1 MKSDFKKI
9 DKIFSEIRKIVIG
22 QDYMI
27 DRLLIGLFTQ
37 GHILLEGVP
46 GLAKTLTVKTL
57 SDVLKLDFN
66 RIQFTPDLLPSDLIG
81 TMIFN
86 QKNSKFEVKKGP
98 IFSNIILADEINR
111 SPAKVQS
118 ALLES
123 MQERQVTIGDVS
135 YNLDN
140 PFLVLATQNPI
151 DQEGTYPLPE
161 AQRDRFMMK
170 INVNYPTKEDEL
182 ELLRTRYEQRIIN
195 TYQKGRVSDLE
206 KVLSSTSWRQAVYR
220 TQYLKII
227 SSIEQKMT
235 KDIENILLAIN
246 KDKLKLESLLRQS
259 ISLKRDKQ
267 KQMTS
272 LRKMRIKREK
282 ELNRIRQDK
291 SALANYMQEKSAGV
305 KRLES
310 IIKKVL
316 EDKARSERE
325 ERIRQQ
331 QQALKTKEFNLL
343 KGQLPWPTEGRV
355 ISKFGKQW
363 NSRLKTTTDN
373 PGIDIKGQ
381 PGSPIRST
389 MSGVV
394 TTITYIRGY
403 GTTVIID
410 HGGGFYTVYSHVTN
424 IQTQVD
430 SEVRS
435 GDVIAY
441 MGDSG
446 SVNGSKLHFEVWGKG
461 QKLDPEKWLIKK

>member
-1 MKSDFKKI
+1 MK
-9 DKIFSEIRKIVIG
+9 
-22 QDYMI
+22 
-27 DRLLIGLFTQ
+27 
-37 GHILLEGVP
+37 ILN
-46 GLAKTLTVKTL
+46 K
-57 SDVLKLDFN
+57 
-66 RIQFTPDLLPSDLIG
+66 
-81 TMIFN
+81 
-86 QKNSKFEVKKGP
+86 
-98 IFSNIILADEINR
+98 IILVFLFFGTVNSQSSQRDYSEELRYQNDAINKMKKEIEELSSKLRKANINETTTSKR
-111 SPAKVQS
+111 I
-118 ALLES
+118 
-123 MQERQVTIGDVS
+123 T
-135 YNLDN
+135 NLDEELA
-140 PFLVLATQNPI
+140 LVNKLIQSLKKEENSNRTKVNNLKSRI
-151 DQEGTYPLPE
+151 
-161 AQRDRFMMK
+161 K
-170 INVNYPTKEDEL
+170 IKEDEL
-182 ELLRTRYEQRIIN
+182 ELLRGRYEKRIIN
-195 TYQKGRVSDLE
+195 TYLKGRVSDLE

-227 SSIEQKMT
+227 SSIEQTMT
-235 KDIENILLAIN
+235 KEIEGILLTIN

-272 LRKMRIKREK
+272 LRKMRIRREK

-305 KRLES
+305 KQLES

-355 ISKFGKQW
+355 ILKFGKQW
-363 NSRLKTTTDN
+363 NPRLKTTTDN

-461 QKLDPEKWLIKK
+461 QKLDPEKWLMKK

>member
-1 MKSDFKKI
+1 MK
-9 DKIFSEIRKIVIG
+9 
-22 QDYMI
+22 
-27 DRLLIGLFTQ
+27 
-37 GHILLEGVP
+37 ILN
-46 GLAKTLTVKTL
+46 K
-57 SDVLKLDFN
+57 
-66 RIQFTPDLLPSDLIG
+66 
-81 TMIFN
+81 
-86 QKNSKFEVKKGP
+86 
-98 IFSNIILADEINR
+98 IILVFLFFGTVNSQSSQRDYSEELRYQNDAINKMKKEIEELSSKLRKANINETTTSKR
-111 SPAKVQS
+111 I
-118 ALLES
+118 
-123 MQERQVTIGDVS
+123 T
-135 YNLDN
+135 NLDEELA
-140 PFLVLATQNPI
+140 LVNKLIQSLKKEENSNKT
-151 DQEGTYPLPE
+151 
-161 AQRDRFMMK
+161 K
-170 INVNYPTKEDEL
+170 VNNLKGRIKTKEDEL
-182 ELLRTRYEQRIIN
+182 ELLRERYEQRIRN
-195 TYQKGRVSDLE
+195 TYLKGRVSDLE

-227 SSIEQKMT
+227 SSIEQTMT
-235 KDIENILLAIN
+235 KEIEGILLTIN

-272 LRKMRIKREK
+272 LRKMRIRREK

-305 KRLES
+305 RQLES

-355 ISKFGKQW
+355 ILKFGKQW
-363 NSRLKTTTDN
+363 NARLKTTTDN

-403 GTTVIID
+403 GTTIIID

-461 QKLDPEKWLIKK
+461 QKLDPEKWLMKK

>member
-1 MKSDFKKI
+1 MNLA
-9 DKIFSEIRKIVIG
+9 IG
-22 QDYMI
+22 QTVQRDYNEELRYQNDAINKMKKEI
-27 DRLLIGLFTQ
+27 EELSSKLRKANISEATTSKRITNLDEELALINKLIQ
-37 GHILLEGVP
+37 
-46 GLAKTLTVKTL
+46 
-57 SDVLKLDFN
+57 SLKKEED
-66 RIQFTPDLLPSDLIG
+66 
-81 TMIFN
+81 
-86 QKNSKFEVKKGP
+86 
-98 IFSNIILADEINR
+98 INR
-111 SPAKVQS
+111 
-118 ALLES
+118 
-123 MQERQVTIGDVS
+123 G
-135 YNLDN
+135 
-140 PFLVLATQNPI
+140 
-151 DQEGTYPLPE
+151 
-161 AQRDRFMMK
+161 K
-170 INVNYPTKEDEL
+170 INILKNDITIKENEL
-182 ELLRTRYEQRIIN
+182 NIMKNRYEQRVVN
-195 TYQKGRVSDLE
+195 SYLKGRISDLE

-235 KDIENILLAIN
+235 KEIENLLLRIN
-246 KDKLKLESLLRQS
+246 KDRLQLESLLRQS
-259 ISLKRDKQ
+259 IALKREKQ
-267 KQMTS
+267 KQMSS

-282 ELNRIRQDK
+282 ELTRIRQDK
-291 SALANYMQEKSAGV
+291 SALANYMQEKAAGV
-305 KRLES
+305 KQLES

-316 EDKARSERE
+316 EDKARFERE

-331 QQALKTKEFNLL
+331 QEALKTKEFNLL

-363 NSRLKTTTDN
+363 NARLKTTTDN

-389 MSGVV
+389 MSGIV
-394 TTITYIRGY
+394 TTVTYIRGY

-424 IQTQVD
+424 IQTHVD

-461 QKLDPEKWLIKK
+461 QKLDPEKWLMKK

>member
-1 MKSDFKKI
+1 M
-9 DKIFSEIRKIVIG
+9 KIFNYIILVSFCFCFLNAQSSQRDYNEELRYQNDAINKMKKEIEELSSKLRKANINETTTSKRITNLDEEIALVNK
-22 QDYMI
+22 
-27 DRLLIGLFTQ
+27 LIQSLKKEETSNRNK
-37 GHILLEGVP
+37 VN
-46 GLAKTLTVKTL
+46 
-57 SDVLKLDFN
+57 VLKD
-66 RIQFTPDLLPSDLIG
+66 RI
-81 TMIFN
+81 
-86 QKNSKFEVKKGP
+86 K
-98 IFSNIILADEINR
+98 
-111 SPAKVQS
+111 
-118 ALLES
+118 
-123 MQERQVTIGDVS
+123 
-135 YNLDN
+135 
-140 PFLVLATQNPI
+140 
-151 DQEGTYPLPE
+151 
-161 AQRDRFMMK
+161 
-170 INVNYPTKEDEL
+170 TKEDEL
-182 ELLRTRYEQRIIN
+182 ELLRTRYEQRIVN

-282 ELNRIRQDK
+282 ELKRIRQDK

-305 KRLES
+305 KQLES

>member
-1 MKSDFKKI
+1 MKILDYVVLVSFSFCVLNAQSSQRDYNEELRYQNDAINKMKK
-9 DKIFSEIRKIVIG
+9 EIEELSSKLRKANINE
-22 QDYMI
+22 
-27 DRLLIGLFTQ
+27 TTTS
-37 GHILLEGVP
+37 
-46 GLAKTLTVKTL
+46 K
-57 SDVLKLDFN
+57 
-66 RIQFTPDLLPSDLIG
+66 RIT
-81 TMIFN
+81 
-86 QKNSKFEVKKGP
+86 
-98 IFSNIILADEINR
+98 
-111 SPAKVQS
+111 
-118 ALLES
+118 
-123 MQERQVTIGDVS
+123 
-135 YNLDN
+135 NLDEEIA
-140 PFLVLATQNPI
+140 LVNKLIQSLKKEETSNRNKVNI
-151 DQEGTYPLPE
+151 LK
-161 AQRDRFMMK
+161 DRIK
-170 INVNYPTKEDEL
+170 TKQDEL

-305 KRLES
+305 KQLES

>member
-1 MKSDFKKI
+1 MNL
-9 DKIFSEIRKIVIG
+9 VIG
-22 QDYMI
+22 QTVQRDYNEELRYQNDAINKMKKEI
-27 DRLLIGLFTQ
+27 EELSSKLRKANISEVTTSKRITNLDEELALINKLIQ
-37 GHILLEGVP
+37 
-46 GLAKTLTVKTL
+46 
-57 SDVLKLDFN
+57 SLKKEED
-66 RIQFTPDLLPSDLIG
+66 
-81 TMIFN
+81 
-86 QKNSKFEVKKGP
+86 
-98 IFSNIILADEINR
+98 INR
-111 SPAKVQS
+111 
-118 ALLES
+118 
-123 MQERQVTIGDVS
+123 G
-135 YNLDN
+135 
-140 PFLVLATQNPI
+140 
-151 DQEGTYPLPE
+151 
-161 AQRDRFMMK
+161 K
-170 INVNYPTKEDEL
+170 INILKNDITIKENEL
-182 ELLRTRYEQRIIN
+182 NIMKNRYEQRVVN
-195 TYQKGRVSDLE
+195 SYLKGRISDLE

-235 KDIENILLAIN
+235 KEIENLLLRIN
-246 KDKLKLESLLRQS
+246 KDRLQLESLLRQS
-259 ISLKRDKQ
+259 IALKREKQ
-267 KQMTS
+267 KQMSS

-282 ELNRIRQDK
+282 ELTRIRQDK
-291 SALANYMQEKSAGV
+291 SALANYMQEKAAGV
-305 KRLES
+305 KQLES

-316 EDKARSERE
+316 EDKARFERE

-331 QQALKTKEFNLL
+331 QEALKTKEFNLL

-363 NSRLKTTTDN
+363 NARLKTTTDN

-389 MSGVV
+389 MSGIV
-394 TTITYIRGY
+394 TTVTYIRGY

-424 IQTQVD
+424 IQTHVD

-461 QKLDPEKWLIKK
+461 QKLDPEKWLMKK

>member
-1 MKSDFKKI
+1 MK
-9 DKIFSEIRKIVIG
+9 
-22 QDYMI
+22 
-27 DRLLIGLFTQ
+27 
-37 GHILLEGVP
+37 ILN
-46 GLAKTLTVKTL
+46 K
-57 SDVLKLDFN
+57 
-66 RIQFTPDLLPSDLIG
+66 
-81 TMIFN
+81 
-86 QKNSKFEVKKGP
+86 
-98 IFSNIILADEINR
+98 IILVFLFFGTVNSQSSQRDYSEELRYQNDAINKMKKEIEELSSKLRKANINETTTSKR
-111 SPAKVQS
+111 I
-118 ALLES
+118 
-123 MQERQVTIGDVS
+123 T
-135 YNLDN
+135 NLDEELA
-140 PFLVLATQNPI
+140 LVNKLIQSLKKEENSNRTKVNNLKGRI
-151 DQEGTYPLPE
+151 
-161 AQRDRFMMK
+161 K
-170 INVNYPTKEDEL
+170 IKEDEL
-182 ELLRTRYEQRIIN
+182 ELLRGRYEQRIIN
-195 TYQKGRVSDLE
+195 TYLKGRVSDLE

-227 SSIEQKMT
+227 SSIEQTMT
-235 KDIENILLAIN
+235 KEIEGILLTIN

-272 LRKMRIKREK
+272 LRKMRIRREK

-305 KRLES
+305 KQLES

-355 ISKFGKQW
+355 ILKFGKQW
-363 NSRLKTTTDN
+363 NPRLKTTTDN

-389 MSGVV
+389 MSGIV

-461 QKLDPEKWLIKK
+461 QKLDPEKWLMKK

>member
-1 MKSDFKKI
+1 M
-9 DKIFSEIRKIVIG
+9 KIFNYIILIYFCFCFLNAQSSQRDYNEELRYQNDAINKMKKEIEELSSKLRKANINETTTSKRITNLDEEIALVNK
-22 QDYMI
+22 
-27 DRLLIGLFTQ
+27 LIQSLKK
-37 GHILLEGVP
+37 EE
-46 GLAKTLTVKTL
+46 TLNRNKVN
-57 SDVLKLDFN
+57 VLKD
-66 RIQFTPDLLPSDLIG
+66 RI
-81 TMIFN
+81 
-86 QKNSKFEVKKGP
+86 K
-98 IFSNIILADEINR
+98 
-111 SPAKVQS
+111 
-118 ALLES
+118 
-123 MQERQVTIGDVS
+123 
-135 YNLDN
+135 
-140 PFLVLATQNPI
+140 
-151 DQEGTYPLPE
+151 
-161 AQRDRFMMK
+161 
-170 INVNYPTKEDEL
+170 TKEDEL

-305 KRLES
+305 KQLES

-316 EDKARSERE
+316 EDKARFERE

>member
-1 MKSDFKKI
+1 MKILNKTILVFLFFGTVNSQSSQRDYSEELRYQNDAINKMKK
-9 DKIFSEIRKIVIG
+9 EIEELSSKLRKANINE
-22 QDYMI
+22 
-27 DRLLIGLFTQ
+27 TTTS
-37 GHILLEGVP
+37 
-46 GLAKTLTVKTL
+46 K
-57 SDVLKLDFN
+57 
-66 RIQFTPDLLPSDLIG
+66 RIT
-81 TMIFN
+81 
-86 QKNSKFEVKKGP
+86 
-98 IFSNIILADEINR
+98 
-111 SPAKVQS
+111 
-118 ALLES
+118 
-123 MQERQVTIGDVS
+123 
-135 YNLDN
+135 NLDEELA
-140 PFLVLATQNPI
+140 LVNKLIQSLKKEENSNRTKVNNLKGRI
-151 DQEGTYPLPE
+151 
-161 AQRDRFMMK
+161 K
-170 INVNYPTKEDEL
+170 IKEDEL
-182 ELLRTRYEQRIIN
+182 ELLRGRYEQRIRN
-195 TYQKGRVSDLE
+195 TYLKGRVSDLE

-235 KDIENILLAIN
+235 KEIEGILLTIN

-272 LRKMRIKREK
+272 LRKMRIRREK

-305 KRLES
+305 KQLES

-355 ISKFGKQW
+355 ILKFGKQW
-363 NSRLKTTTDN
+363 NPRLKTTTDN

-461 QKLDPEKWLIKK
+461 QKLDPEKWLMKK

>member
-1 MKSDFKKI
+1 MK
-9 DKIFSEIRKIVIG
+9 
-22 QDYMI
+22 
-27 DRLLIGLFTQ
+27 
-37 GHILLEGVP
+37 ILN
-46 GLAKTLTVKTL
+46 K
-57 SDVLKLDFN
+57 
-66 RIQFTPDLLPSDLIG
+66 
-81 TMIFN
+81 
-86 QKNSKFEVKKGP
+86 
-98 IFSNIILADEINR
+98 IILVFLFFGTVNSQSSQRDYSEELRYQNDAINKMKKEIEELSSKLRKANINETTTSKR
-111 SPAKVQS
+111 I
-118 ALLES
+118 
-123 MQERQVTIGDVS
+123 T
-135 YNLDN
+135 NLDEELA
-140 PFLVLATQNPI
+140 LVNKLIQSLKKEENSNRTKVNNLKGRI
-151 DQEGTYPLPE
+151 
-161 AQRDRFMMK
+161 K
-170 INVNYPTKEDEL
+170 IKEDEL
-182 ELLRTRYEQRIIN
+182 ELLRRRYEKRIRN
-195 TYQKGRVSDLE
+195 TYLKGRVSDLE

-227 SSIEQKMT
+227 SSIEQTMT
-235 KDIENILLAIN
+235 KEIEGILLTIN

-272 LRKMRIKREK
+272 LRKMRIRREK

-305 KRLES
+305 KQLES

-355 ISKFGKQW
+355 ILKFGKQW
-363 NSRLKTTTDN
+363 NPRLKTTTDN

-461 QKLDPEKWLIKK
+461 QKLDPEKWLMKK

>member
-1 MKSDFKKI
+1 MNFVFGQSPQRDYDEELRYQNDAINKMKN
-9 DKIFSEIRKIVIG
+9 EIEELSSKLRK
-22 QDYMI
+22 
-27 DRLLIGLFTQ
+27 T
-37 GHILLEGVP
+37 
-46 GLAKTLTVKTL
+46 
-57 SDVLKLDFN
+57 
-66 RIQFTPDLLPSDLIG
+66 
-81 TMIFN
+81 
-86 QKNSKFEVKKGP
+86 
-98 IFSNIILADEINR
+98 NIIETTTSKRI
-111 SPAKVQS
+111 
-118 ALLES
+118 
-123 MQERQVTIGDVS
+123 I
-135 YNLDN
+135 NLDEE
-140 PFLVLATQNPI
+140 LALINKLIQSLKKEEDATKN
-151 DQEGTYPLPE
+151 
-161 AQRDRFMMK
+161 K
-170 INVNYPTKEDEL
+170 INILKKDIKKKENEL
-182 ELLRTRYEQRIIN
+182 NTMRDRYEQRVVN
-195 TYQKGRVSDLE
+195 TYLKGRVSDLE
-206 KVLSSTSWRQAVYR
+206 KVLSSTSWRQAIYR

-235 KDIENILLAIN
+235 NEIEHLLLMIN

-267 KQMTS
+267 KQMSS

-282 ELNRIRQDK
+282 ELTRIRQDK
-291 SALANYMQEKSAGV
+291 SALANYLQEKAAGV
-305 KRLES
+305 KQLET

-316 EDKARSERE
+316 EDKARFERE

-331 QQALKTKEFNLL
+331 QEALKTKEFNFL

-363 NSRLKTTTDN
+363 NAQLKTTTDN

-389 MSGVV
+389 ISGIV

-403 GTTVIID
+403 GTTIIID

-424 IQTQVD
+424 IQTHVD

-446 SVNGSKLHFEVWGKG
+446 SINGSKLHFEVWGKG
-461 QKLDPEKWLIKK
+461 QKLDPEKWLVKK

>member
-1 MKSDFKKI
+1 MK
-9 DKIFSEIRKIVIG
+9 
-22 QDYMI
+22 
-27 DRLLIGLFTQ
+27 
-37 GHILLEGVP
+37 ILN
-46 GLAKTLTVKTL
+46 K
-57 SDVLKLDFN
+57 
-66 RIQFTPDLLPSDLIG
+66 
-81 TMIFN
+81 
-86 QKNSKFEVKKGP
+86 
-98 IFSNIILADEINR
+98 IILVFLFFGTVNSQSSQRDYSEELRYQNDAINKMKKEIEELSSKLRKANINETTTSKR
-111 SPAKVQS
+111 I
-118 ALLES
+118 
-123 MQERQVTIGDVS
+123 T
-135 YNLDN
+135 NLDEELA
-140 PFLVLATQNPI
+140 LVNKLIQSLKKEENSNRTKVNNLKGRI
-151 DQEGTYPLPE
+151 
-161 AQRDRFMMK
+161 K
-170 INVNYPTKEDEL
+170 IKEDEL
-182 ELLRTRYEQRIIN
+182 ELLRGRYEQRIRN
-195 TYQKGRVSDLE
+195 TYLKGRVSDLE

-227 SSIEQKMT
+227 SSIEQTMT
-235 KDIENILLAIN
+235 KEIEGILLTIN

-272 LRKMRIKREK
+272 LRKMRIRREK

-305 KRLES
+305 KQLES

-355 ISKFGKQW
+355 ILKFGKQW
-363 NSRLKTTTDN
+363 NPRLKTTTDN

-461 QKLDPEKWLIKK
+461 QKLDPEKWLMKK

>member
-1 MKSDFKKI
+1 MK
-9 DKIFSEIRKIVIG
+9 
-22 QDYMI
+22 
-27 DRLLIGLFTQ
+27 
-37 GHILLEGVP
+37 ILN
-46 GLAKTLTVKTL
+46 K
-57 SDVLKLDFN
+57 
-66 RIQFTPDLLPSDLIG
+66 
-81 TMIFN
+81 
-86 QKNSKFEVKKGP
+86 
-98 IFSNIILADEINR
+98 IILVFLFFGTVNSQSSQRDYSEELRYQNDAINKMKKEIEELSSKLKKANINETTTSKR
-111 SPAKVQS
+111 I
-118 ALLES
+118 
-123 MQERQVTIGDVS
+123 T
-135 YNLDN
+135 NLDEELA
-140 PFLVLATQNPI
+140 LVNKLIQSLKKEENSNRT
-151 DQEGTYPLPE
+151 
-161 AQRDRFMMK
+161 K
-170 INVNYPTKEDEL
+170 VNNLKGRIKTKEDEL
-182 ELLRTRYEQRIIN
+182 ELLRGRYEKRIRN
-195 TYQKGRVSDLE
+195 TYLKGRVSDLE

-227 SSIEQKMT
+227 SSIEQTMT
-235 KDIENILLAIN
+235 KEIEGILLTIN

-272 LRKMRIKREK
+272 LRKMRIRREK

-305 KRLES
+305 KQLES

-355 ISKFGKQW
+355 ILKFGKQW
-363 NSRLKTTTDN
+363 NPRLKTTTDN

-461 QKLDPEKWLIKK
+461 QKLDPEKWLMKK

>member
-1 MKSDFKKI
+1 M
-9 DKIFSEIRKIVIG
+9 KIFNYIILVSFCFCFLNAQSSQRDYNEELRYQNDAINKMKKEIEELSSKLRKANINETTTSKRITNLDEEIALVNK
-22 QDYMI
+22 
-27 DRLLIGLFTQ
+27 LIQSLKKEETSNRNK
-37 GHILLEGVP
+37 VN
-46 GLAKTLTVKTL
+46 
-57 SDVLKLDFN
+57 VLKD
-66 RIQFTPDLLPSDLIG
+66 RI
-81 TMIFN
+81 
-86 QKNSKFEVKKGP
+86 K
-98 IFSNIILADEINR
+98 
-111 SPAKVQS
+111 
-118 ALLES
+118 
-123 MQERQVTIGDVS
+123 
-135 YNLDN
+135 
-140 PFLVLATQNPI
+140 
-151 DQEGTYPLPE
+151 
-161 AQRDRFMMK
+161 
-170 INVNYPTKEDEL
+170 TKEDEL
-182 ELLRTRYEQRIIN
+182 ELLRTRYEQRIVN

-305 KRLES
+305 KQLES

-424 IQTQVD
+424 IQTQID

>member
-1 MKSDFKKI
+1 MKILNKI
-9 DKIFSEIRKIVIG
+9 
-22 QDYMI
+22 
-27 DRLLIGLFTQ
+27 
-37 GHILLEGVP
+37 ILLCFFISFLYPQSSQRDYNEELRYQNDAINKMKKEIEKLSSKLRKANINESTTSKRITNLDEE
-46 GLAKTLTVKTL
+46 LALVNKLIQ
-57 SDVLKLDFN
+57 SLKKEENFN
-66 RIQFTPDLLPSDLIG
+66 RD
-81 TMIFN
+81 
-86 QKNSKFEVKKGP
+86 
-98 IFSNIILADEINR
+98 
-111 SPAKVQS
+111 KVN
-118 ALLES
+118 
-123 MQERQVTIGDVS
+123 
-135 YNLDN
+135 NLKSRIK
-140 PFLVLATQNPI
+140 V
-151 DQEGTYPLPE
+151 
-161 AQRDRFMMK
+161 
-170 INVNYPTKEDEL
+170 KEDEL
-182 ELLRTRYEQRIIN
+182 NLLRLRYEQRIIN
-195 TYQKGRVSDLE
+195 TYLKGRVSDLE

-220 TQYLKII
+220 TQYLKIV

-235 KDIENILLAIN
+235 KDIESILLVIN

-259 ISLKRDKQ
+259 IALKRDKQ
-267 KQMTS
+267 KQMAS

-291 SALANYMQEKSAGV
+291 SALANYMQEKSSGV
-305 KRLES
+305 KQLES

-316 EDKARSERE
+316 EDKARNERE
-325 ERIRQQ
+325 ARIRQQ

-343 KGQLPWPTEGRV
+343 RGQLPWPTEGRV

-381 PGSPIRST
+381 PGSSIRST

-403 GTTVIID
+403 GTTIIID

-461 QKLDPEKWLIKK
+461 QKLDPEKWLTKK

>member
-1 MKSDFKKI
+1 M
-9 DKIFSEIRKIVIG
+9 KIFNYIILVCFCFLKAQSSQRDYNEELRYQNDAINKMKKEIEELSSKLRKANINETTTSKRITNLDEEIALVNK
-22 QDYMI
+22 
-27 DRLLIGLFTQ
+27 LIQSLKKEETSNRNK
-37 GHILLEGVP
+37 VN
-46 GLAKTLTVKTL
+46 
-57 SDVLKLDFN
+57 VLKD
-66 RIQFTPDLLPSDLIG
+66 RI
-81 TMIFN
+81 
-86 QKNSKFEVKKGP
+86 K
-98 IFSNIILADEINR
+98 
-111 SPAKVQS
+111 
-118 ALLES
+118 
-123 MQERQVTIGDVS
+123 
-135 YNLDN
+135 
-140 PFLVLATQNPI
+140 
-151 DQEGTYPLPE
+151 
-161 AQRDRFMMK
+161 
-170 INVNYPTKEDEL
+170 TKEDEL
-182 ELLRTRYEQRIIN
+182 ELLRTRYEQRIVN

-267 KQMTS
+267 KQMNS

-305 KRLES
+305 KQLES

>member
-1 MKSDFKKI
+1 MRFLYPQSSQRDYSEELRYQNDAINKMKKEIEKLSSKLRKANINETTTSKRITNLDEELALVNKLIQSLKK
-9 DKIFSEIRKIVIG
+9 E
-22 QDYMI
+22 
-27 DRLLIGLFTQ
+27 
-37 GHILLEGVP
+37 EN
-46 GLAKTLTVKTL
+46 
-57 SDVLKLDFN
+57 FN
-66 RIQFTPDLLPSDLIG
+66 RD
-81 TMIFN
+81 
-86 QKNSKFEVKKGP
+86 
-98 IFSNIILADEINR
+98 
-111 SPAKVQS
+111 KVN
-118 ALLES
+118 
-123 MQERQVTIGDVS
+123 
-135 YNLDN
+135 NLKSR
-140 PFLVLATQNPI
+140 I
-151 DQEGTYPLPE
+151 
-161 AQRDRFMMK
+161 K
-170 INVNYPTKEDEL
+170 IKEDEL
-182 ELLRTRYEQRIIN
+182 SLLRLRYEQRIIN
-195 TYQKGRVSDLE
+195 TYLKGRVSDLE

-220 TQYLKII
+220 TQYLKIV

-235 KDIENILLAIN
+235 KEIESILLVIN

-259 ISLKRDKQ
+259 IALKRDKQ
-267 KQMTS
+267 KQMAS

-291 SALANYMQEKSAGV
+291 SALANYMQEKSSGV
-305 KRLES
+305 KQLES

-316 EDKARSERE
+316 EDKARNERE
-325 ERIRQQ
+325 ARIRQQ

-343 KGQLPWPTEGRV
+343 RGQLPWPTEGRV

-381 PGSPIRST
+381 PGSSIRST

-403 GTTVIID
+403 GTTIIID

-446 SVNGSKLHFEVWGKG
+446 SVNGAKLHFEVWGKG
-461 QKLDPEKWLIKK
+461 QKLNPEEWLTKKIK

>member
-1 MKSDFKKI
+1 M
-9 DKIFSEIRKIVIG
+9 KIFNYVILVSFCILKAQSSPRDYNEELRYQNDAINKMKKEIEELSSKLRKANINETTTSKRITNLDEEIALVNK
-22 QDYMI
+22 
-27 DRLLIGLFTQ
+27 LIQSLKKEETSNRNK
-37 GHILLEGVP
+37 VN
-46 GLAKTLTVKTL
+46 
-57 SDVLKLDFN
+57 VLKD
-66 RIQFTPDLLPSDLIG
+66 RI
-81 TMIFN
+81 
-86 QKNSKFEVKKGP
+86 K
-98 IFSNIILADEINR
+98 
-111 SPAKVQS
+111 
-118 ALLES
+118 
-123 MQERQVTIGDVS
+123 
-135 YNLDN
+135 
-140 PFLVLATQNPI
+140 
-151 DQEGTYPLPE
+151 
-161 AQRDRFMMK
+161 
-170 INVNYPTKEDEL
+170 TKEDEL

-305 KRLES
+305 KQLES

>member
-1 MKSDFKKI
+1 M
-9 DKIFSEIRKIVIG
+9 KIFNYVILVSFCILNAQSSKRDYNEELRYQNDAINKMKKEIEELSSKLRKANINETTTSKRITNLDEEIALVNK
-22 QDYMI
+22 
-27 DRLLIGLFTQ
+27 LIQSLKKEETSNRNK
-37 GHILLEGVP
+37 VN
-46 GLAKTLTVKTL
+46 
-57 SDVLKLDFN
+57 VLKD
-66 RIQFTPDLLPSDLIG
+66 RI
-81 TMIFN
+81 
-86 QKNSKFEVKKGP
+86 K
-98 IFSNIILADEINR
+98 
-111 SPAKVQS
+111 
-118 ALLES
+118 
-123 MQERQVTIGDVS
+123 
-135 YNLDN
+135 
-140 PFLVLATQNPI
+140 
-151 DQEGTYPLPE
+151 
-161 AQRDRFMMK
+161 
-170 INVNYPTKEDEL
+170 TKEDEL
-182 ELLRTRYEQRIIN
+182 ELLRIRYEQRIIN

-305 KRLES
+305 KQLES

>member
-1 MKSDFKKI
+1 MKYSNNILFI
-9 DKIFSEIRKIVIG
+9 YLFMNLVIG
-22 QDYMI
+22 QTVQRDYNEELRYQNDAINKMKKEI
-27 DRLLIGLFTQ
+27 EELSSKLRKANFSETTTSKRITNLDEELALINKLIQ
-37 GHILLEGVP
+37 
-46 GLAKTLTVKTL
+46 
-57 SDVLKLDFN
+57 SLKKEED
-66 RIQFTPDLLPSDLIG
+66 
-81 TMIFN
+81 
-86 QKNSKFEVKKGP
+86 
-98 IFSNIILADEINR
+98 INR
-111 SPAKVQS
+111 
-118 ALLES
+118 
-123 MQERQVTIGDVS
+123 R
-135 YNLDN
+135 
-140 PFLVLATQNPI
+140 
-151 DQEGTYPLPE
+151 
-161 AQRDRFMMK
+161 K
-170 INVNYPTKEDEL
+170 INILKNDITIKENEL
-182 ELLRTRYEQRIIN
+182 NIMKNRYEQRVVN
-195 TYQKGRVSDLE
+195 SYLKGRISDLE

-235 KDIENILLAIN
+235 KEIENLLLKIN
-246 KDKLKLESLLRQS
+246 KDRLQLESLLRQS
-259 ISLKRDKQ
+259 IALKREKQ
-267 KQMTS
+267 KQMLS

-282 ELNRIRQDK
+282 ELTRIRQDK
-291 SALANYMQEKSAGV
+291 SALANYMQEKAAGV
-305 KRLES
+305 KQLES

-316 EDKARSERE
+316 EDKARFERE

-331 QQALKTKEFNLL
+331 QEALKTKEFNFL

-363 NSRLKTTTDN
+363 NARLKTTTDN

-389 MSGVV
+389 MSGIV
-394 TTITYIRGY
+394 TTVTYIRGY

-410 HGGGFYTVYSHVTN
+410 HGGGFYTVYSHITN
-424 IQTQVD
+424 IQTHVD

>member
-1 MKSDFKKI
+1 MKILNRIILVCFFIGFLYPQSSQRDYNEELRYQNDAINKMKK
-9 DKIFSEIRKIVIG
+9 EIEKLSSKLRKANINETTTSKRITNLDEELALVNK
-22 QDYMI
+22 
-27 DRLLIGLFTQ
+27 LIQ
-37 GHILLEGVP
+37 
-46 GLAKTLTVKTL
+46 
-57 SDVLKLDFN
+57 SLKREENFN
-66 RIQFTPDLLPSDLIG
+66 RD
-81 TMIFN
+81 
-86 QKNSKFEVKKGP
+86 
-98 IFSNIILADEINR
+98 
-111 SPAKVQS
+111 KVN
-118 ALLES
+118 
-123 MQERQVTIGDVS
+123 
-135 YNLDN
+135 NLKSR
-140 PFLVLATQNPI
+140 I
-151 DQEGTYPLPE
+151 K
-161 AQRDRFMMK
+161 M
-170 INVNYPTKEDEL
+170 KEDEL
-182 ELLRTRYEQRIIN
+182 SLLRLRYEQRIIN
-195 TYQKGRVSDLE
+195 TYLKGRVSDLE

-235 KDIENILLAIN
+235 KDIESILLVIN

-259 ISLKRDKQ
+259 IALKRDKQ
-267 KQMTS
+267 KQMAS

-291 SALANYMQEKSAGV
+291 SALANYMQEKSSGV
-305 KRLES
+305 KQLES

-316 EDKARSERE
+316 EDKARNERE
-325 ERIRQQ
+325 ARIRQQ

-343 KGQLPWPTEGRV
+343 IGQLPWPTEGRV

-381 PGSPIRST
+381 PGSSIRST

-403 GTTVIID
+403 GTTIIID

-446 SVNGSKLHFEVWGKG
+446 SVNGAKLHFEVWGKG
-461 QKLDPEKWLIKK
+461 QKLDPEKWLTKK

>member
-1 MKSDFKKI
+1 M
-9 DKIFSEIRKIVIG
+9 KIFNYIILVSFCFCFLNAQSSQRDYNEELRYQNDAINKMKKEIEELSSKLRKANINETTTSKRITNLDEEIALVNK
-22 QDYMI
+22 
-27 DRLLIGLFTQ
+27 LIQSLKKEETSNRNK
-37 GHILLEGVP
+37 VN
-46 GLAKTLTVKTL
+46 
-57 SDVLKLDFN
+57 VLKD
-66 RIQFTPDLLPSDLIG
+66 RI
-81 TMIFN
+81 
-86 QKNSKFEVKKGP
+86 K
-98 IFSNIILADEINR
+98 
-111 SPAKVQS
+111 
-118 ALLES
+118 
-123 MQERQVTIGDVS
+123 
-135 YNLDN
+135 
-140 PFLVLATQNPI
+140 
-151 DQEGTYPLPE
+151 
-161 AQRDRFMMK
+161 
-170 INVNYPTKEDEL
+170 TKEDEL
-182 ELLRTRYEQRIIN
+182 GLLRKRYEQRIIN

-227 SSIEQKMT
+227 STIEQKMT

-305 KRLES
+305 KQLES

-316 EDKARSERE
+316 EDKARFERE

>member
-1 MKSDFKKI
+1 M
-9 DKIFSEIRKIVIG
+9 KIFNYIILVSFCFCFLNAQSSQRDYNEELRYQNDAINKMKKEIEELSSKLRKANINETTTSKRIINLDEEIALVNK
-22 QDYMI
+22 
-27 DRLLIGLFTQ
+27 LIQSLKKEETSNRNK
-37 GHILLEGVP
+37 VN
-46 GLAKTLTVKTL
+46 
-57 SDVLKLDFN
+57 VLKD
-66 RIQFTPDLLPSDLIG
+66 RI
-81 TMIFN
+81 
-86 QKNSKFEVKKGP
+86 K
-98 IFSNIILADEINR
+98 
-111 SPAKVQS
+111 
-118 ALLES
+118 
-123 MQERQVTIGDVS
+123 
-135 YNLDN
+135 
-140 PFLVLATQNPI
+140 
-151 DQEGTYPLPE
+151 
-161 AQRDRFMMK
+161 
-170 INVNYPTKEDEL
+170 TKEDEL

-227 SSIEQKMT
+227 STIEQKMT
-235 KDIENILLAIN
+235 KDFENILLAIN

-305 KRLES
+305 KQLES

>member
-1 MKSDFKKI
+1 MSSILFAQSVQRDYSEELRYQNDAINKMKKEIEELSSKLRKANINEKSTSKRITNLDEELALINKLIQSLKKEEDLNRKKI
-9 DKIFSEIRKIVIG
+9 N
-22 QDYMI
+22 
-27 DRLLIGLFTQ
+27 
-37 GHILLEGVP
+37 IL
-46 GLAKTLTVKTL
+46 KK
-57 SDVLKLDFN
+57 D
-66 RIQFTPDLLPSDLIG
+66 I
-81 TMIFN
+81 
-86 QKNSKFEVKKGP
+86 NSKE
-98 IFSNIILADEINR
+98 SELNI
-111 SPAKVQS
+111 
-118 ALLES
+118 
-123 MQERQVTIGDVS
+123 
-135 YNLDN
+135 
-140 PFLVLATQNPI
+140 
-151 DQEGTYPLPE
+151 
-161 AQRDRFMMK
+161 
-170 INVNYPTKEDEL
+170 
-182 ELLRTRYEQRIIN
+182 LRERYEQRIIN
-195 TYQKGRVSDLE
+195 TYLKGRVSDLE

-235 KDIENILLAIN
+235 KEIETLLITIN
-246 KDKLKLESLLRQS
+246 KNKLKLESLLRQS

-282 ELNRIRQDK
+282 ELTRIRQDK
-291 SALANYMQEKSAGV
+291 SALANYMQEKAAGV
-305 KRLES
+305 KQLES

-316 EDKARSERE
+316 EDKARFERE
-325 ERIRQQ
+325 TRIRQQ
-331 QQALKTKEFNLL
+331 QEALKTKEFNLL

-403 GTTVIID
+403 GTTIIID

-424 IQTQVD
+424 IQTSVD
-430 SEVRS
+430 SEIRS

>member
-1 MKSDFKKI
+1 MKYSNNILFI
-9 DKIFSEIRKIVIG
+9 YLFINLVIG
-22 QDYMI
+22 QTVQRDYNEELRYQNDAINKMKEEI
-27 DRLLIGLFTQ
+27 EELSSKLRKANISETTTSKRITNLDEELALINKLIQ
-37 GHILLEGVP
+37 
-46 GLAKTLTVKTL
+46 
-57 SDVLKLDFN
+57 SLKKEED
-66 RIQFTPDLLPSDLIG
+66 
-81 TMIFN
+81 
-86 QKNSKFEVKKGP
+86 
-98 IFSNIILADEINR
+98 INR
-111 SPAKVQS
+111 
-118 ALLES
+118 
-123 MQERQVTIGDVS
+123 G
-135 YNLDN
+135 
-140 PFLVLATQNPI
+140 
-151 DQEGTYPLPE
+151 
-161 AQRDRFMMK
+161 K
-170 INVNYPTKEDEL
+170 INILKNDITIKENEL
-182 ELLRTRYEQRIIN
+182 NIMKNRYEQRVVN
-195 TYQKGRVSDLE
+195 SYLKGRISELE

-235 KDIENILLAIN
+235 KEIEGLLLRIN
-246 KDKLKLESLLRQS
+246 KDRLQLESLLRQS
-259 ISLKRDKQ
+259 IALKREKQ
-267 KQMTS
+267 KQMSS

-282 ELNRIRQDK
+282 ELTRIRQDK
-291 SALANYMQEKSAGV
+291 SALANYMQEKAAGV
-305 KRLES
+305 KQLES

-316 EDKARSERE
+316 EDKARFERE

-331 QQALKTKEFNLL
+331 QEALKTKEFNLL

-363 NSRLKTTTDN
+363 NARLKTTTDN

-389 MSGVV
+389 MSGIV

-424 IQTQVD
+424 IQTHVD

-441 MGDSG
+441 MSDSG

-461 QKLDPEKWLIKK
+461 QKLDPEKWLMKK

>member
-1 MKSDFKKI
+1 MRFLYPQSSQRDYSEELRYQNDAINKMKKEIEKLSSKLRKANINETTTSKRITNLDEELALVNKLIQSLKK
-9 DKIFSEIRKIVIG
+9 EE
-22 QDYMI
+22 
-27 DRLLIGLFTQ
+27 T
-37 GHILLEGVP
+37 
-46 GLAKTLTVKTL
+46 
-57 SDVLKLDFN
+57 FN
-66 RIQFTPDLLPSDLIG
+66 RD
-81 TMIFN
+81 
-86 QKNSKFEVKKGP
+86 
-98 IFSNIILADEINR
+98 
-111 SPAKVQS
+111 KVN
-118 ALLES
+118 
-123 MQERQVTIGDVS
+123 
-135 YNLDN
+135 NLKSR
-140 PFLVLATQNPI
+140 I
-151 DQEGTYPLPE
+151 
-161 AQRDRFMMK
+161 K
-170 INVNYPTKEDEL
+170 IKEDEL
-182 ELLRTRYEQRIIN
+182 SLLRLRYEQRIIN
-195 TYQKGRVSDLE
+195 TYLKGRVSDLE

-220 TQYLKII
+220 TQYLKIV

-235 KDIENILLAIN
+235 KEIESILLVIN

-259 ISLKRDKQ
+259 IALKRDKQ
-267 KQMTS
+267 KQMAS

-291 SALANYMQEKSAGV
+291 SALANYMQEKSSGV
-305 KRLES
+305 KQLES

-316 EDKARSERE
+316 EDKARNERE
-325 ERIRQQ
+325 ARIRQQ

-343 KGQLPWPTEGRV
+343 RGQLPWPTEGRV

-381 PGSPIRST
+381 PGSSIRST

-403 GTTVIID
+403 GTTIIID

-446 SVNGSKLHFEVWGKG
+446 SVNGAKLHFEVWGKG
-461 QKLDPEKWLIKK
+461 QKLDPEKWLTKK